1 MRHLNKICEMNG
13 GKIKEQD
20 IPFCTGMIQI
30 GKINW
35 NLETIET
42 YKKS

>member
-1 MRHLNKICEMNG
+1 MRHIDKIRETNG
-13 GKIKEQD
+13 VEIKEQD

-30 GKINW
+30 GKIKW